1 MSVSEAASL
10 DREADNLDCKV
21 HARKGVSRRTLN
33 SVRPSDSI
41 PDIISRRGVTL
52 LRMLLRS
59 RGTARPASCGPVYP

>member
-52 LRMLLRS
+52 LRS